1 MTLTIAT
8 RRSPLAL
15 WQSEHCANLLAQLTA
30 QPIQLLELS
39 TRGDELL
46 DRSLAAIGG
55 KGLFLKELEHAL
67 LDGRADLAVHS
78 LKDVPAEMHPQ
89 LCLAANLPRAT
100 PWDAFVSRTYKNPDS
115 LPQGAIVGTSSPRRQ
130 MQLLYRR
137 PDLRCLPVR
146 GNVQTRLQRL
156 DDGDCHALLLA
167 CAGLERLGL
176 ADRISAVLQTPDWV
190 PAAAQGVIT
199 VQCRR
204 DDQHMLDLL
213 GQLHD
218 ADNADL
224 VEAERLVIEH
234 LQGDCHTPLGVYAEA
249 LAAGTE
255 VVLHG
260 VLGDDPQHA
269 AAQMVQAR
277 VRGPRVKLRQLA
289 QALATKLSRMHDR
302 AVRTTPSSSVTS

>member
-15 WQSEHCANLLAQLTA
+15 WQSHHCAKLLQQITDV
-30 QPIQLLELS
+30 PVKLLELS

-78 LKDVPAEMHPQ
+78 MKDVPAEMHTD

-100 PWDAFVSRTYKNPDS
+100 PWDAFVSHDYSDLDS
-115 LPQGAIVGTSSPRRQ
+115 LPQGAVVGTSSPRRQ
-130 MQLLYRR
+130 IQVLHRR
-137 PDLRCLPVR
+137 PDLQCLPVR

-156 DDGDCHALLLA
+156 DDGDCQALLLA
-167 CAGLERLGL
+167 CAGLERLDL
-176 ADRISAVLQTPDWV
+176 KHRITSVMQIPDWI
-190 PAAAQGVIT
+190 PAAAQGVVT

-204 DDQHMLDLL
+204 DDQNMRDLL
-213 GQLHD
+213 SQLHD

-224 VEAERLVIEH
+224 IAAERLVIER
-234 LQGDCHTPLGVYAEA
+234 LQGDCHTPLGVYAE
-249 LAAGTE
+249 LASNRNA
-255 VVLHG
+255 VILHG
-260 VLGDDPQHA
+260 VLGSNPEQGTPQVA
-269 AAQMVQAR
+269 RAKISGGRNDMTNLAAQLANQMAAELAN
-277 VRGPRVKLRQLA
+277 KL
-289 QALATKLSRMHDR
+289 H
-302 AVRTTPSSSVTS
+302 

>member
-15 WQSEHCANLLAQLTA
+15 WQSEHCADLLAQITE
-30 QPIQLLELS
+30 QPVELLELS

-78 LKDVPAEMHPQ
+78 MKDVPAEMHPE

-100 PWDAFVSRTYKNPDS
+100 PWDAFVSHDYADLDS
-115 LPQGAIVGTSSPRRQ
+115 LPEAAIVGTSSPRRQ
-130 MQLLYRR
+130 IQVMHRR
-137 PDLRCLPVR
+137 PDLQCLPVR

-176 ADRISAVLQTPDWV
+176 NQRITSVLQTPDWI
-190 PAAAQGVIT
+190 PAAAQGVVT

-204 DDQHMLDLL
+204 DDQRMRDLL
-213 GQLHD
+213 AQLHD
-218 ADNADL
+218 AANADL
-224 VEAERLVIEH
+224 ISAERLVIER

-249 LAAGTE
+249 LPGGNT
-255 VVLHG
+255 VTLHG
-260 VLGDDPQHA
+260 VLGSDPAHGSVRVARDRVSGERHSLA
-269 AAQMVQAR
+269 ALAQ
-277 VRGPRVKLRQLA
+277 QLA
-289 QALATKLSRMHDR
+289 SQLLQKLDR
-302 AVRTTPSSSVTS
+302 

>member
-15 WQSEHCANLLAQLTA
+15 WQSEHCASLLAQITE
-30 QPIQLLELS
+30 QPVQLLELS

-78 LKDVPAEMHPQ
+78 MKDVPAEMHPE

-100 PWDAFVSRTYKNPDS
+100 PWDAFVSNAYADLDS
-115 LPQGAIVGTSSPRRQ
+115 LPEAAIVGTSSPRRQ
-130 MQLLYRR
+130 IQVMHRR
-137 PDLRCLPVR
+137 PDLQCLPVR

-176 ADRISAVLQTPDWV
+176 DERITGVLRTPDWI
-190 PAAAQGVIT
+190 PAAAQGVVT

-204 DDQHMLDLL
+204 DDQRMRDLL
-213 GQLHD
+213 AQLHD
-218 ADNADL
+218 AANADL
-224 VEAERLVIEH
+224 ISAERLIIER

-249 LAAGTE
+249 LPE
-255 VVLHG
+255 SNDVILHG
-260 VLGDDPQHA
+260 VLGSDPEQGQPGIA
-269 AAQMVQAR
+269 RAQVIGAR
-277 VRGPRVKLRQLA
+277 ADISALADRLA
-289 QALATKLSRMHDR
+289 QQLSSQLE
-302 AVRTTPSSSVTS
+302 SSQR